1 MRTRKYSNE
10 QFKKFLRRAEAG
22 MPIKE
27 IERKHGFSDTLS
39 YKCHP
44 KSSGMGSIEAKR
56 LRELELENGKLTWRL
71 SEAHIDILVSKNVW
85 HKGYLTN
92 QT

>member
-27 IERKHGFSDTLS
+27 IERKHGFSDALF
-39 YKCHP
+39 YKCRS
-44 KSSGMGSIEAKR
+44 KSSDM
-56 LRELELENGKLTWRL
+56 
-71 SEAHIDILVSKNVW
+71 
-85 HKGYLTN
+85 
-92 QT
+92 